1 MRARL
6 VWGRLGTLIRREGA
20 YPRVAAMFYRE
31 VAQAILLYG
40 SEMWVLL
47 AKMDKKVEG
56 EHMGFLR
63 NIVVK
68 QARRIVYGTWETPG
82 EEVVQE
88 TAGTQ
93 SEMTYI
99 GRRQSTVAQWM
110 SLRPI
115 FKVCEGGKGY
125 EGGGLRREAWWLQE
139 ET

>member
-1 MRARL
+1 
-6 VWGRLGTLIRREGA
+6 
-20 YPRVAAMFYRE
+20 MFYWE

-88 TAGTQ
+88 TAGT
-93 SEMTYI
+93 
-99 GRRQSTVAQWM
+99 
-110 SLRPI
+110 
-115 FKVCEGGKGY
+115 
-125 EGGGLRREAWWLQE
+125 
-139 ET
+139 

>member
-20 YPRVAAMFYRE
+20 YPRVAEMFYRE

-88 TAGTQ
+88 TAGT
-93 SEMTYI
+93 
-99 GRRQSTVAQWM
+99 
-110 SLRPI
+110 
-115 FKVCEGGKGY
+115 
-125 EGGGLRREAWWLQE
+125 
-139 ET
+139 